1 MTDHGEISQQM
12 LGRLRSLSNR
22 SMRRAGE
29 ALATLLGHPVR
40 LEVSDIYSL
49 AAGDLPDLAAE
60 AGTEELAGLRFQIT
74 GETGGEMV
82 LLFPRRTIIRMLQSL
97 LRRAESEG
105 PLSVEEQSAI
115 QEVGNVLASSFLSE
129 LGDLLGR
136 RLLHSP
142 PEFHLADI
150 PQLMQQAVE
159 RVKDQGSEVL
169 VVQGLFE
176 DPDQEITGR
185 FFVVPEMASLQAMI
199 HEAGDGGSR
208 P

>member
-1 MTDHGEISQQM
+1 MAGHDELSQQI
-12 LGRLRSLSNR
+12 LRRLRSLSNR

-29 ALATLLGHPVR
+29 ALTVLLGHPVR
-40 LEVSDIYSL
+40 LEVSDIYRL
-49 AAGDLPDLAAE
+49 AADALPDLAAE
-60 AGTEELAGLRFQIT
+60 AGTEELAGLRFRIS

-82 LLFPRRTIIRMLQSL
+82 LLFPRRTIFRMLRAL
-97 LRRAESEG
+97 LRRPEG
-105 PLSVEEQSAI
+105 ERPLSAQEQSAI

-142 PEFHLADI
+142 PELHLQDI

-159 RVKDQGSEVL
+159 KVKAQGAEVL

-176 DPDQEITGR
+176 DPEQEITGR
-185 FFVVPEMASLQAMI
+185 FFVVPEMASLQTMI
-199 HEAGDGGSR
+199 HEAGGGGSR
-208 P
+208 S